1 MSYMPLATDKR
12 TCINSIAWCAA
23 RTHFDR
29 FQTQL
34 IASAMTSH
42 LSLPEDVL
50 PHILDYL
57 CSPHDIAA
65 RRWCLNK
72 AWLAAHAAPVHWRML
87 VLATHLPLGHDGI
100 TGADAHCLCSA
111 WERAPRQ
118 LRLAV
123 ERHTRHVFVEDGD
136 THWSEPPTPYSLGR
150 GLAGQRFA
158 RLEKVSLYV
167 WNHKK
172 TQHADDVE
180 AALSPLFGA
189 ECLYASM
196 DGCLRGVSP
205 RAFYSKFPNLRRLE
219 LPDGG
224 ADIFLDPDT
233 SKNYPDALL
242 ALDGESSDRVERLTY
257 LDREKAVRLI
267 ELRSLH
273 DDSII
278 SDAVPDGM
286 FPHMTFLEL
295 SAWCELPK
303 LGTIFARVA
312 AVCPVLE
319 LLSLHFDSL
328 RTTWDV
334 VGNYSVFASAPRSL
348 KAIVLIF
355 NSYCNL
361 PFPTASPLVALIQ
374 SHLPAGIQVHI
385 VACRDVIPEDDGL
398 LPEGFWEPDQFPGVG
413 ENYDDAAL
421 ARASF
426 SYW

>member
-1 MSYMPLATDKR
+1 MPLATQ
-12 TCINSIAWCAA
+12 AA
-23 RTHFDR
+23 LG

-34 IASAMTSH
+34 IASAMASH
-42 LSLPEDVL
+42 PSLPDDVL
-50 PHILDYL
+50 PNILDHL

-87 VLATHLPLGHDGI
+87 VLATHLPLGDDDRI

-123 ERHTRHVFVEDGD
+123 ERHTRHVFVEDGHK
-136 THWSEPPTPYSLGR
+136 HWSDPAPTYSLGR

-172 TQHADDVE
+172 TQDADAVE

-196 DGCLRGVSP
+196 EGCLRGVTP
-205 RAFYSKFPNLRRLE
+205 YALYSKFPNLRRLE
-219 LPDGG
+219 LPDGA
-224 ADIFLDPDT
+224 ADIFLDPST
-233 SKNYPDALL
+233 SKNYPQALF
-242 ALDGESSDRVERLTY
+242 ALDGASSDRVERLTY

-273 DDSII
+273 DDSLL

-295 SAWCELPK
+295 SAWCVLPK

-334 VGNYSVFASAPRSL
+334 VDNYSVFACAPRSL
-348 KAIVLIF
+348 KAIVLVF
-355 NSYCNL
+355 DSYCNL
-361 PFPTASPLVALIQ
+361 PFPSASPLVALIQ
-374 SHLPAGIQVHI
+374 SHLPAGVQVHI
-385 VACRDVIPEDDGL
+385 VATPDVIPENDGL

-426 SYW
+426 SHW

>member
-1 MSYMPLATDKR
+1 
-12 TCINSIAWCAA
+12 
-23 RTHFDR
+23 
-29 FQTQL
+29 
-34 IASAMTSH
+34 MTSH

-57 CSPHDIAA
+57 SSPHDIAA

-87 VLATHLPLGHDGI
+87 VLATHLPLGHDGV

-172 TQHADDVE
+172 TQDADAVE

-242 ALDGESSDRVERLTY
+242 ALDGESSDRVERRTY
-257 LDREKAVRLI
+257 LDREKTSRLI
-267 ELRSLH
+267 ELRGLYVDSLL
-273 DDSII
+273 

-295 SAWCELPK
+295 HDSCELQK

-312 AVCPVLE
+312 AVFPVLE

-334 VGNYSVFASAPRSL
+334 VGNYSVFACAPRSL

-361 PFPTASPLVALIQ
+361 PFQTASPLVALIQ

-385 VACRDVIPEDDGL
+385 VASTDVIPENDGL

-413 ENYDDAAL
+413 ENYGDAAL

-426 SYW
+426 SHW

>member
-1 MSYMPLATDKR
+1 M
-12 TCINSIAWCAA
+12 
-23 RTHFDR
+23 
-29 FQTQL
+29 
-34 IASAMTSH
+34 
-42 LSLPEDVL
+42 
-50 PHILDYL
+50 
-57 CSPHDIAA
+57 
-65 RRWCLNK
+65 
-72 AWLAAHAAPVHWRML
+72 
-87 VLATHLPLGHDGI
+87 
-100 TGADAHCLCSA
+100 
-111 WERAPRQ
+111 
-118 LRLAV
+118 
-123 ERHTRHVFVEDGD
+123 
-136 THWSEPPTPYSLGR
+136 
-150 GLAGQRFA
+150 
-158 RLEKVSLYV
+158 YV

-172 TQHADDVE
+172 TQHDDDVE

-196 DGCLRGVSP
+196 DGFLRGVNP
-205 RAFYSKFPNLRRLE
+205 YTLYSKFPNLRRLE
-219 LPDGG
+219 LPDGA
-224 ADIFLDPDT
+224 ADIFLDPST
-233 SKNYPDALL
+233 SKNYPQALL
-242 ALDGESSDRVERLTY
+242 ALDGASSDRVERLTY

-267 ELRSLH
+267 ELRSL
-273 DDSII
+273 DADSLL

-334 VGNYSVFASAPRSL
+334 VGNYSVFACAPRSL

-355 NSYCNL
+355 NSYCSL

-385 VACRDVIPEDDGL
+385 VACTDVIPENDGL

-426 SYW
+426 SHW

>member
-1 MSYMPLATDKR
+1 MLVCYMPLATGADA
-12 TCINSIAWCAA
+12 SI
-23 RTHFDR
+23 D
-29 FQTQL
+29 L
-34 IASAMTSH
+34 DSLAMASH

-50 PHILDYL
+50 PNILDYL
-57 CSPHDIAA
+57 CSHSDIAA

-72 AWLAAHAAPVHWRML
+72 AWLAAHAAPVHWRFL
-87 VLATHLPLGHDGI
+87 NIKTHLPLGD
-100 TGADAHCLCSA
+100 TGHCLCSA

-136 THWSEPPTPYSLGR
+136 THWSDPPTPYSLGR

-167 WNHKK
+167 WNHRKA
-172 TQHADDVE
+172 QHADDVE

-189 ECLYASM
+189 ECLYATM
-196 DGCLRGVSP
+196 DGCLRGVTP
-205 RAFYSKFPNLRRLE
+205 YALYSKFPNLRRLE
-219 LPDGG
+219 LPDGA
-224 ADIFLDPDT
+224 ADIFLDPST

-242 ALDGESSDRVERLTY
+242 ALDGESSDRVERRTY

-267 ELRSLH
+267 ELRGLYV
-273 DDSII
+273 DNII

-295 SAWCELPK
+295 HDSCELQK

-312 AVCPVLE
+312 AVFPVLE

-334 VGNYSVFASAPRSL
+334 VGNYSVFACAPRSL

-385 VACRDVIPEDDGL
+385 VACRDVIPENDGL
-398 LPEGFWEPDQFPGVG
+398 LPEGFWEPDQFPMVG
-413 ENYDDAAL
+413 EHYDDAAL

>member
-1 MSYMPLATDKR
+1 
-12 TCINSIAWCAA
+12 
-23 RTHFDR
+23 
-29 FQTQL
+29 
-34 IASAMTSH
+34 MTSH

-57 CSPHDIAA
+57 SSPHDIAA

-72 AWLAAHAAPVHWRML
+72 AWLAAHAAPAHWRML

-172 TQHADDVE
+172 TQDADAVE

-242 ALDGESSDRVERLTY
+242 ALDGESSDRVERRTY
-257 LDREKAVRLI
+257 LDREKTSRLI
-267 ELRSLH
+267 ELRGLYV
-273 DDSII
+273 DSII

-295 SAWCELPK
+295 HDSCELQK
-303 LGTIFARVA
+303 LETIFARVA
-312 AVCPVLE
+312 AVFPVLE

-334 VGNYSVFASAPRSL
+334 VGNYSVFACAPRSL

-426 SYW
+426 SHW

>member
-1 MSYMPLATDKR
+1 
-12 TCINSIAWCAA
+12 
-23 RTHFDR
+23 
-29 FQTQL
+29 
-34 IASAMTSH
+34 MTSH

-50 PHILDYL
+50 PNILDHL

-87 VLATHLPLGHDGI
+87 VLATHLPLGDDDRI

-123 ERHTRHVFVEDGD
+123 ERHTRHVFVEDGHK
-136 THWSEPPTPYSLGR
+136 HWSDPAPTYSLGR

-172 TQHADDVE
+172 TQDADAVE

-196 DGCLRGVSP
+196 EGCLRGVTP
-205 RAFYSKFPNLRRLE
+205 YALYSKFPNLRRLE
-219 LPDGG
+219 LPDGA
-224 ADIFLDPDT
+224 ADIFLDPST

-242 ALDGESSDRVERLTY
+242 ALDGESSDRVERRTY

-267 ELRSLH
+267 ELRGLYV
-273 DDSII
+273 DNII

-295 SAWCELPK
+295 HDSCELQK

-312 AVCPVLE
+312 AVFPVLE

-334 VGNYSVFASAPRSL
+334 VDNYSVFACAPRSL

-355 NSYCNL
+355 NGWCNL
-361 PFPTASPLVALIQ
+361 PFPAASPLVSLIQ
-374 SHLPAGIQVHI
+374 SHLPAGVQVHI
-385 VACRDVIPEDDGL
+385 VATPDVIPENDGL

-426 SYW
+426 SHW